1 MPERPITFVCLDCA
15 RRNQGRHS
23 LGEAACP
30 ASFDS
35 LNEAWRHMREGHEVH
50 ARTND
55 DDCLPEEKL

>member
-15 RRNQGRHS
+15 RLNR
-23 LGEAACP
+23 P
-30 ASFDS
+30 VIDTFDS
-35 LNEAWRHMREGHEVH
+35 LNEAWRHIQQGHEVQ